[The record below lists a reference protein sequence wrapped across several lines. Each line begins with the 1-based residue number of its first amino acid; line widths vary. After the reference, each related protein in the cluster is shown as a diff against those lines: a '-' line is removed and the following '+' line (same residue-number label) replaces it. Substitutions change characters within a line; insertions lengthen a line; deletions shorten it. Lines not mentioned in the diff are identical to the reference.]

1 MLINELIDFEKKY
14 DFINLPFDYEKG
26 GNKGYAFINFNHSY
40 HILLFHEKFLRVK
53 KFVN

>member
-1 MLINELIDFEKKY
+1 MLINELVDFEKNY

-26 GNKGYAFINFNHSY
+26 GNKGYAFINFKIKNG
-40 HILLFHEKFLRVK
+40 IILRVK

>member
-26 GNKGYAFINFNHSY
+26 GNKGY
-40 HILLFHEKFLRVK
+40 
-53 KFVN
+53 